1 MVSRRG
7 ARRSVNLLYSR
18 GKIDGVNLLKIVTE
32 MLEGFASGGADEAVS
47 EGVEETAEEAT
58 GEDL

>member
-1 MVSRRG
+1 MD
-7 ARRSVNLLYSR
+7 A
-18 GKIDGVNLLKIVTE
+18 LKTVAE
-32 MLEGFASGGADEAVS
+32 MIEGYLSGGTEEAVS

>member
-1 MVSRRG
+1 MCSPSSNDPN
-7 ARRSVNLLYSR
+7 AFYPAFRSADMNVVEVLVET
-18 GKIDGVNLLKIVTE
+18 I
-32 MLEGFASGGADEAVS
+32 EGYLSGGTDEALA